1 VKIILREFHSS
12 SRRRGVE
19 PRQSENERKA
29 VQPLLSLP
37 PRIRPTRAPFA
48 PASLFVFT
56 LRERPERD
64 ALKPGCNPGDA
75 IK

>member
-1 VKIILREFHSS
+1 MRT
-12 SRRRGVE
+12 
-19 PRQSENERKA
+19 RKA
-29 VQPLLSLP
+29 VQPFLSLFP
-37 PRIRPTRAPFA
+37 SILRSPTRAPFA

-56 LRERPERD
+56 LGERPEGD